1 MKPKEFAN
9 EFGVSVNEMCKITE
23 LTRQG
28 LNDILSC
35 KIKNKKSKA
44 RRIAVLN
51 LREYG
56 VNRRKQEIEKA
67 NEDYERRMKMIE
79 IFSQI

>member
-28 LNDILSC
+28 LNNIDRFVILPM
-35 KIKNKKSKA
+35 
-44 RRIAVLN
+44 
-51 LREYG
+51 E
-56 VNRRKQEIEKA
+56 
-67 NEDYERRMKMIE
+67 
-79 IFSQI
+79 F